1 MAKIAVLVTD
11 NFEDAELTSPVKALK
26 DQGHDVT
33 LIETQAGKQITGKH
47 GATAT
52 IDTTITDVKPEDFDG
67 LLLPGGFSP
76 DELRADD
83 RFVNFVKAF
92 LLDDKPVF
100 AICHGPQFFI
110 QTGLTKGRTMTA
122 YTTVR
127 PDLYYADAIVKNEP
141 VVVDHNL
148 VTSRTPDD
156 LPEFNQAML
165 AQLK

>member
-67 LLLPGGFSP
+67 LLLPGGFYQMSSVP
-76 DELRADD
+76 T
-83 RFVNFVKAF
+83 
-92 LLDDKPVF
+92 
-100 AICHGPQFFI
+100 
-110 QTGLTKGRTMTA
+110 TGSLTLSK
-122 YTTVR
+122 
-127 PDLYYADAIVKNEP
+127 
-141 VVVDHNL
+141 H
-148 VTSRTPDD
+148 SC
-156 LPEFNQAML
+156 
-165 AQLK
+165 